1 MKFILV
7 LLDGLGDRSYASL
20 GYKTPLQA
28 ARTPNLDKLAVL
40 GANGLYHASF
50 SGQSLPSES
59 AHYLMFGY
67 SLTGFPGRGLLEA
80 VGEGIKF
87 NNQDVLILAHLCNV
101 KRKSGGLILNKGRD
115 QINGSKKEIGDL
127 FDMLGPYEIDKIEF
141 EIHQTRRNDALLIL
155 KGAVSP
161 YISDSDPITLGLP
174 MAKIV
179 PLDKNP
185 EQRKAVFTARAI
197 NRYLSHCHQLLSHL
211 EHPSTANFLA
221 TQRAG
226 KRRTQT
232 FFHLKWGLSGKVISS
247 VPVLGGLAKELGMEY
262 ISVKDSNDP
271 GGDLRDRVRLA
282 LDETHCDFIHVHTKV
297 PDEAAHKDDPELKRR
312 QIERLDS
319 GLAELLKAV
328 TARKDILVAVT
339 ADHSTPSQSTMVHS
353 GEPVPIMFA
362 GPTVR
367 RDAVRR
373 FDEISAANG
382 GLGILKGAEILH
394 VAINCLDRGVLSGH
408 RLGAADV
415 PFFPPPYEPF
425 EVS

>member
-28 ARTPNLDKLAVL
+28 ARTPNMDKMAVL

-67 SLTGFPGRGLLEA
+67 SLAGFPGRGLLEA
-80 VGEGIKF
+80 VGEGVDF
-87 NNQDVLILAHLCNV
+87 DDQDVLILAHLCNV
-101 KRKSGGLILNKGRD
+101 KRKTGRLILNGGRD
-115 QINGSKKEIGDL
+115 QIKGSKKEIGDL
-127 FDMLGPYEIDKIEF
+127 FQMLGPYEIDKIEF
-141 EIHQTRRNDALLIL
+141 EIHQTRRNDALLVL
-155 KGAVSP
+155 KGTASP
-161 YISDSDPITLGLP
+161 YISDSDPITPGLP
-174 MAKIV
+174 IAKVV

-197 NRYLSHCHQLLSHL
+197 NRYLSHCYQLLSHL
-211 EHPSTANFLA
+211 EHPSTANFLT

-226 KRRTQT
+226 KRRMQT
-232 FFHLKWGLSGKVISS
+232 SFYSKWGLTGKLISS
-247 VPVLGGLAKELGMEY
+247 VSVLRGLAKELGME
-262 ISVKDSNDP
+262 SVKVEDTDDP
-271 GGDLRDRVRLA
+271 GRDLKERIKLA
-282 LDETHCDFIHVHTKV
+282 LNENQCDFIHVHTKV
-297 PDEAAHKDDPELKRR
+297 PDEAAHHDDPDLKRR
-312 QIERLDS
+312 QIEKLDR
-319 GLAELLKAV
+319 GLGELLKV
-328 TARKDILVAVT
+328 VDKRKDIIVALT
-339 ADHSTPSQSTMVHS
+339 ADHSTPSQSAMIHS
-353 GEPVPIMFA
+353 GEPVPVLFV

-367 RDAVRR
+367 RDAVRH
-373 FDEISAANG
+373 FDEISAATG

-425 EVS
+425 KPN